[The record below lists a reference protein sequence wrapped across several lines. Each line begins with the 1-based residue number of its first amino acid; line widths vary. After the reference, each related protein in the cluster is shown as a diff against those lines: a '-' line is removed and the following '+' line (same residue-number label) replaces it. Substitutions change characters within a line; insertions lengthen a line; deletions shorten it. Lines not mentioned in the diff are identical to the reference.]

1 MGSKQY
7 DLIGQKFN
15 RLTVISSEGSKL
27 YGKTKKRLW
36 KCLCDCGGI
45 IITNTGAL
53 TRSNTKS
60 CGCLHNELSSG
71 NSKKSRYK
79 LANPD
84 SGYISIMSRYKQNA
98 KNRDLDFNLS
108 FEQFKLLITSSCYY
122 CNTEPSNIYYKSYY
136 NIKYN
141 GVDRKD
147 NKKGYEIDN
156 VVSCCKICNIAKN
169 NNTYEDFLEWIAK
182 LVKKEITELVKSIPN
197 NEELGANI
205 RRMIS

>member
-1 MGSKQY
+1 
-7 DLIGQKFN
+7 
-15 RLTVISSEGSKL
+15 
-27 YGKTKKRLW
+27 
-36 KCLCDCGGI
+36 
-45 IITNTGAL
+45 L

-60 CGCLHNELSSG
+60 CGCLHNELSSD

-84 SGYISIMSRYKQNA
+84 SGYISIMNRYKQNA

-169 NNTYEDFLEWIAK
+169 NNTYEDFLEWMSK